1 MQKEQNTLLWGSR
14 FSKEL
19 NEDVNDFNSSLPFD
33 KILYKYDIKGSIA
46 HATMLCHQGII
57 SENEKDEII
66 AGLNEILAEIESG
79 KLQFDYN
86 FEDIHSFIEANLVK
100 KIGAIGKKV
109 HTSRSRNDQVALDIR
124 LYLKDE
130 IKEIQKLILNL
141 IKTLMDFSNNHLET
155 IMPGYTHLQRAQAVT
170 LAHYLGAY
178 IEMFKRDK
186 ERLDDT
192 YKRVN
197 VLPLGAGALAGSPYN
212 IKRNLVAEYLGFDS
226 ICLNSMDAVSD
237 RDFII
242 ETLSCLAMV
251 MTHLSRISEEII
263 MWSSFEFKFVE
274 LDDSYSTGSSI
285 MPQKKNPD
293 ILELIRGK
301 TGRVYG
307 SLISILTTMK
317 SLPLAYNKDMQED
330 KEPLFDGIKT
340 VKNCLKI
347 LPNVIKTM
355 KVNKEKM
362 LQAAKEGFLNA
373 TDVADY
379 LTKKGLP
386 FRDSHNVAGKLVSYC
401 INSKKTLD
409 ELSID
414 EFKKESGL
422 FEEDIY
428 SAIDIKNSVISKK
441 EIGGPNPETVKHV
454 LELNKIW
461 LSDNE
466 I

>member
-1 MQKEQNTLLWGSR
+1 MAEEQIALLWGSR

-33 KILYKYDIKGSIA
+33 KVLYKYDIKGSIA

-66 AGLNEILAEIESG
+66 AGLSEILAEIESG

-100 KIGAIGKKV
+100 KIGATGKKV

-242 ETLSCLAMV
+242 ESLSCLAMV

-347 LPNVIKTM
+347 LPNVLKTM

-409 ELSID
+409 ELSMD
-414 EFKKESGL
+414 EFKKESNL

>member
-1 MQKEQNTLLWGSR
+1 MAKEEIALLWGSR

-100 KIGAIGKKV
+100 KIGQTGKKV

-212 IKRNLVAEYLGFDS
+212 IKRNLVAEHLGFDS

-242 ETLSCLAMV
+242 ETLSDLAMI
-251 MTHLSRISEEII
+251 MTHLSRISEEVI

-307 SLISILTTMK
+307 SLTSILTTMK

>member
-1 MQKEQNTLLWGSR
+1 MPKEEIALLWGSR

-100 KIGAIGKKV
+100 KIGQTGKKV

-242 ETLSCLAMV
+242 ESLSCLAMV

-307 SLISILTTMK
+307 SLTSILTTMK

>member
-1 MQKEQNTLLWGSR
+1 MAKEEIALLWGSR

-66 AGLNEILAEIESG
+66 AGLSEILAEIESG

-100 KIGAIGKKV
+100 KIGATGKKV

-307 SLISILTTMK
+307 SLTSILTTMK

-362 LQAAKEGFLNA
+362 LLAAKEGFLNA

-414 EFKKESGL
+414 EFKKESSL

>member
-1 MQKEQNTLLWGSR
+1 MAKEEIALLWGSR

-66 AGLNEILAEIESG
+66 AGLSEILAEIESG

-100 KIGAIGKKV
+100 KIGATGKKV

-141 IKTLMDFSNNHLET
+141 IKTLMDFSNNYLET

-242 ETLSCLAMV
+242 ESLSCLAMV

-307 SLISILTTMK
+307 SLTSILTTMK

>member
-1 MQKEQNTLLWGSR
+1 MAKEEIALLWGSR

-33 KILYKYDIKGSIA
+33 KILYKYDIKGSVA

-66 AGLNEILAEIESG
+66 AGLSEILAEIESG

-100 KIGAIGKKV
+100 KIGATGKKV

-242 ETLSCLAMV
+242 ESLSCLAMV

-307 SLISILTTMK
+307 SLTSILTTMK

-414 EFKKESGL
+414 EFKKESSL

>member
-1 MQKEQNTLLWGSR
+1 MAEEQIALLWGSR

-46 HATMLCHQGII
+46 HAKMLACQGII
-57 SENEKDEII
+57 SECEKDEII
-66 AGLNEILAEIESG
+66 KGLSEILDEIENG

-100 KIGAIGKKV
+100 KIGATGKKV

-124 LYLKDE
+124 LYIKDE

-212 IKRNLVAEYLGFDS
+212 IKRNLVAEHLGFDS

-242 ETLSCLAMV
+242 ETLSDLAMI

-330 KEPLFDGIKT
+330 KEPLFDSIKT
-340 VKNCLKI
+340 TKNCLKI
-347 LPNVIKTM
+347 LPDVIKTM
-355 KVNKEKM
+355 KINKDIM
-362 LQAAKEGFLNA
+362 LKAAKEGFLNA

-401 INSKKTLD
+401 IECKKTLD

-414 EFKKESGL
+414 EFKKESSL
-422 FEEDIY
+422 FEDDIY

>member
-1 MQKEQNTLLWGSR
+1 MAKEEIALLWGSR

-100 KIGAIGKKV
+100 KIGQTGKKV

-242 ETLSCLAMV
+242 ESLSCLAMV

-307 SLISILTTMK
+307 SLTSILTTMK

>member
-1 MQKEQNTLLWGSR
+1 
-14 FSKEL
+14 
-19 NEDVNDFNSSLPFD
+19 
-33 KILYKYDIKGSIA
+33 
-46 HATMLCHQGII
+46 
-57 SENEKDEII
+57 
-66 AGLNEILAEIESG
+66 
-79 KLQFDYN
+79 
-86 FEDIHSFIEANLVK
+86 
-100 KIGAIGKKV
+100 
-109 HTSRSRNDQVALDIR
+109 
-124 LYLKDE
+124 
-130 IKEIQKLILNL
+130 
-141 IKTLMDFSNNHLET
+141 MDFSNNHLET

-242 ETLSCLAMV
+242 ESLSCLAMV

-307 SLISILTTMK
+307 SLTSILTTMK

-414 EFKKESGL
+414 EFKKESSL

>member
-1 MQKEQNTLLWGSR
+1 MAKEEIALLWGSR

-100 KIGAIGKKV
+100 KIGATGKKV

-212 IKRNLVAEYLGFDS
+212 IKRNLVAEHLGFDS

-242 ETLSCLAMV
+242 ETLSDLAMV

-307 SLISILTTMK
+307 SLTSILTTMK

>member
-1 MQKEQNTLLWGSR
+1 MAKEEIALLWGSR

-66 AGLNEILAEIESG
+66 AGLSEILAEIESG

-100 KIGAIGKKV
+100 KIGATGKKV

-242 ETLSCLAMV
+242 ESLSCLAMV

-307 SLISILTTMK
+307 SLTSILTTMK

-422 FEEDIY
+422 FDEDIY

>member
-1 MQKEQNTLLWGSR
+1 MAKEEIALLWGSR

-155 IMPGYTHLQRAQAVT
+155 IIPGYTHLQRAQAVT

-242 ETLSCLAMV
+242 ESLSDLAMV

-307 SLISILTTMK
+307 SLTSILTTMK

>member
-1 MQKEQNTLLWGSR
+1 MAKEEIALLWGSR

-66 AGLNEILAEIESG
+66 AGLSEILAEIESG

-100 KIGAIGKKV
+100 KIGATGKKV

-155 IMPGYTHLQRAQAVT
+155 IIPGYTHLQRAQAVT

-186 ERLDDT
+186 ERLHDT

-242 ETLSCLAMV
+242 ESLSCLAMV

-307 SLISILTTMK
+307 SLTCILTTMK

-414 EFKKESGL
+414 EFKKESSL

>member
-1 MQKEQNTLLWGSR
+1 MAKEEIALLWGSR

-33 KILYKYDIKGSIA
+33 KILYKYDIKGSVA

-66 AGLNEILAEIESG
+66 GGLSEILAEIESG

-100 KIGAIGKKV
+100 KIGATGKKV

-212 IKRNLVAEYLGFDS
+212 IKRNLVAEHLGFDS

-242 ETLSCLAMV
+242 ETLSDLAMI

-347 LPNVIKTM
+347 LPNVLKTM
-355 KVNKEKM
+355 KVNKETM

-409 ELSID
+409 ELSMD
-414 EFKKESGL
+414 EFKKESNL
-422 FEEDIY
+422 FDDDIY
-428 SAIDIKNSVISKK
+428 GAIDIKNSVISKK

>member
-1 MQKEQNTLLWGSR
+1 MAKEEIALLWGSR

-100 KIGAIGKKV
+100 KIGQTGKKV

-212 IKRNLVAEYLGFDS
+212 IKRNLVAEHLGFDS

-242 ETLSCLAMV
+242 ETLSDLAMI
-251 MTHLSRISEEII
+251 MTHLSRISEEVI

>member
-1 MQKEQNTLLWGSR
+1 MAKEEIALLWGSR

-66 AGLNEILAEIESG
+66 KGLNEILDEIENG

-100 KIGAIGKKV
+100 KIGQTGKKV

-141 IKTLMDFSNNHLET
+141 IKTLMEFSSNHFET

-242 ETLSCLAMV
+242 ETLSDLAMV

-307 SLISILTTMK
+307 SLTSILTTMK

-414 EFKKESGL
+414 EFKKESSL

>member
-1 MQKEQNTLLWGSR
+1 MAKEEIALLWGSR

-100 KIGAIGKKV
+100 KIGQTGKKV

-242 ETLSCLAMV
+242 ETLSDLAMV

-307 SLISILTTMK
+307 SLTSILTTMK

-414 EFKKESGL
+414 EFKKESSL

>member
-1 MQKEQNTLLWGSR
+1 MAKEEIALLWGSR

-33 KILYKYDIKGSIA
+33 KVLYKYDIKGSIA

-66 AGLNEILAEIESG
+66 AGLSEILAEIESG

-100 KIGAIGKKV
+100 KIGATGKKV

-242 ETLSCLAMV
+242 ESLSCLAMV

-307 SLISILTTMK
+307 SLTSILTTMK

>member
-1 MQKEQNTLLWGSR
+1 MAKEEIALLWGSR

-86 FEDIHSFIEANLVK
+86 FEDIHSFIETNLVK
-100 KIGAIGKKV
+100 KIGATGKKV

-124 LYLKDE
+124 LYLKYE

-242 ETLSCLAMV
+242 ESLSCLAMV

-307 SLISILTTMK
+307 SLTSILTTMK

>member
-1 MQKEQNTLLWGSR
+1 MAKEEIALLWGSR

-33 KILYKYDIKGSIA
+33 KVLYKYDIKGSVA

-66 AGLNEILAEIESG
+66 GGLNEILAEIESG

-100 KIGAIGKKV
+100 KIGQTGKKV

-242 ETLSCLAMV
+242 ETLSDLAMV

-414 EFKKESGL
+414 EFKKESSL

>member
-1 MQKEQNTLLWGSR
+1 MAKEEIALLWGSR

-79 KLQFDYN
+79 KLQFNYN

-100 KIGAIGKKV
+100 KIGATGKKV

-307 SLISILTTMK
+307 SLTSILTTMK

-409 ELSID
+409 ELSTD
-414 EFKKESGL
+414 EFKKESSL

>member
-1 MQKEQNTLLWGSR
+1 MAEEQIALLWGSR

-46 HATMLCHQGII
+46 HAKMLACQGII
-57 SENEKDEII
+57 SECEKDEII
-66 AGLNEILAEIESG
+66 KGLSEILDEIENG

-100 KIGAIGKKV
+100 KIGQTGKKV

-212 IKRNLVAEYLGFDS
+212 IKRNLVAEHLGFDS

-242 ETLSCLAMV
+242 ETLSDLAMV

-347 LPNVIKTM
+347 LPNVLKTM

-409 ELSID
+409 ELSMD
-414 EFKKESGL
+414 EFKKESNL
-422 FEEDIY
+422 FDDDIY
-428 SAIDIKNSVISKK
+428 GAIDIKNSVISKK

>member
-1 MQKEQNTLLWGSR
+1 MAKEEIALLWGSR

-100 KIGAIGKKV
+100 KIGQTGKKV

-242 ETLSCLAMV
+242 ESLSCLAMV

-307 SLISILTTMK
+307 SLTSILTTMK

-409 ELSID
+409 ELSTD
-414 EFKKESGL
+414 EFKKESSL

>member
-1 MQKEQNTLLWGSR
+1 MAEEQIALLWGSR

-46 HATMLCHQGII
+46 HAKMLACQGII
-57 SENEKDEII
+57 SECEKDEII
-66 AGLNEILAEIESG
+66 KGLSEILDEIENG

-100 KIGAIGKKV
+100 KIGQTGKKV

-242 ETLSCLAMV
+242 ESLSCLAMV

-347 LPNVIKTM
+347 LPNVLKTM

-409 ELSID
+409 ELSMD
-414 EFKKESGL
+414 EFKKESNL
-422 FEEDIY
+422 FDDDIY
-428 SAIDIKNSVISKK
+428 GAIDIKNSVISKK

>member
-1 MQKEQNTLLWGSR
+1 MAKEEIALLWGSR

-66 AGLNEILAEIESG
+66 AGLSEILAEIESG

-100 KIGAIGKKV
+100 KIGQTGKKV

-242 ETLSCLAMV
+242 ESLSCLAMV

-307 SLISILTTMK
+307 SLTSILTTMK

-414 EFKKESGL
+414 EFKKESSL

>member
-1 MQKEQNTLLWGSR
+1 MAKEEIALLWGSR

-66 AGLNEILAEIESG
+66 AGLSEILAEIESG

-100 KIGAIGKKV
+100 KIGQTGKKV

-307 SLISILTTMK
+307 SLTSILTTMK

-414 EFKKESGL
+414 EFKKESSL

>member
-1 MQKEQNTLLWGSR
+1 MAEEQIALLWGSR

-33 KILYKYDIKGSIA
+33 KVLYKYDIKGGIA

-66 AGLNEILAEIESG
+66 KGLSEILAEIEEN

-100 KIGAIGKKV
+100 KIGATGKKV

-242 ETLSCLAMV
+242 ESLSCLAMV

-347 LPNVIKTM
+347 LPNVLKTM

-409 ELSID
+409 ELSMD
-414 EFKKESGL
+414 EFKKESNL

-454 LELNKIW
+454 LKLNKIW

>member
-33 KILYKYDIKGSIA
+33 KVLYKYDIKGSIA
-46 HATMLCHQGII
+46 HATMLFYQGII
-57 SENEKDEII
+57 SDSDKDEII
-66 AGLNEILAEIESG
+66 GGLNEILAEIESG

-212 IKRNLVAEYLGFDS
+212 IKRNLVAEHLGFDS

-242 ETLSCLAMV
+242 ETLSDLAMV

-347 LPNVIKTM
+347 LPNVLKTM

-409 ELSID
+409 ELSMD
-414 EFKKESGL
+414 EFKKESNL

>member
-1 MQKEQNTLLWGSR
+1 MAKEEIALLWGSR

-66 AGLNEILAEIESG
+66 AGLSEILAEIESG

-100 KIGAIGKKV
+100 KIGAAGKKV

-130 IKEIQKLILNL
+130 IKETQKLILNL

-307 SLISILTTMK
+307 SLTSILTTMK

-409 ELSID
+409 ELSTD
-414 EFKKESGL
+414 EFKKESSL

>member
-1 MQKEQNTLLWGSR
+1 MAKEEIALLWGSR

-66 AGLNEILAEIESG
+66 AGLSEILAEIESG

-100 KIGAIGKKV
+100 KIGATGKKV

-155 IMPGYTHLQRAQAVT
+155 IIPGYTHLQRAQAVT

-186 ERLDDT
+186 ERLHDT

-242 ETLSCLAMV
+242 ESLSCLAMV

-414 EFKKESGL
+414 EFKKESSL

>member
-1 MQKEQNTLLWGSR
+1 MAKEEIALLWGSR

-33 KILYKYDIKGSIA
+33 KILYKYDIKGSVA

-66 AGLNEILAEIESG
+66 GGLNEILAEIESG

-100 KIGAIGKKV
+100 KIGQTGKKV

-242 ETLSCLAMV
+242 ETLSDLAMV

-307 SLISILTTMK
+307 SLTSILTTMK

-414 EFKKESGL
+414 EFKKESSL

>member
-1 MQKEQNTLLWGSR
+1 MAKEEIALLWGSR

-33 KILYKYDIKGSIA
+33 KVLYKYDIKGSIA

-66 AGLNEILAEIESG
+66 GGLNEILAEIESE

-212 IKRNLVAEYLGFDS
+212 IKRNLVAEHLGFDS

-242 ETLSCLAMV
+242 ETLSDLAMV

-347 LPNVIKTM
+347 LPNVLKTM

-409 ELSID
+409 ELSMD
-414 EFKKESGL
+414 EFKNESNL
-422 FEEDIY
+422 FEDDIY
-428 SAIDIKNSVISKK
+428 GAIDIKNSVISKK

>member
-1 MQKEQNTLLWGSR
+1 MAKEEIALLWGSR

-66 AGLNEILAEIESG
+66 AGLSEILAEIESG

-100 KIGAIGKKV
+100 KIGATGKKV

-141 IKTLMDFSNNHLET
+141 IKTLMDFSNNYLET

>member
-1 MQKEQNTLLWGSR
+1 MAKEEIALLWGSR

-33 KILYKYDIKGSIA
+33 KVLYKYDIKGSVA

-100 KIGAIGKKV
+100 KIGQTGKKV

-242 ETLSCLAMV
+242 ETLSDLAMV

-307 SLISILTTMK
+307 SLTSILTTMK

-414 EFKKESGL
+414 EFKKESSL

-428 SAIDIKNSVISKK
+428 SAIDIKNSVMSKK

>member
-1 MQKEQNTLLWGSR
+1 MAKEEIALLWGSR

-100 KIGAIGKKV
+100 KIGQTGKKV

-192 YKRVN
+192 HKRVN

-242 ETLSCLAMV
+242 ETLSDLAMV

-307 SLISILTTMK
+307 SLTSILTTMK

-414 EFKKESGL
+414 EFKKESSL